1 MGGRVTITG
10 DDRYLV
16 GGLMRGLDVLRC
28 FDRAHPTLSLG
39 DVARQLG
46 WRRTE
51 PFRFLHTLESLGYLR
66 RDPVT
71 KRYELTP
78 KVLEIG
84 FSALANLQLPELA
97 QPYLERLRDRT
108 NGSAHVGILDG
119 KDVIYVG
126 RAPSRSI
133 RSSTIHVGSRL
144 PAHATAIGK
153 TLLAAKSDAWIRDW
167 LAANDLTR
175 YTVHTLAETSTF
187 LEEIA
192 QIRHRGFATSNQEF
206 EFGIRSVAAPIRNG
220 SSETIA
226 AINVSAAA
234 DVLTAAGV
242 ADVIVPAVRETAVE
256 LSQAYGWRS
265 DTTPGDPSA

>member
-1 MGGRVTITG
+1 MTVG

-28 FDRAHPTLSLG
+28 FDREHPTLSLG
-39 DVARQLG
+39 DVARRLG

-71 KRYELTP
+71 KRYELTA

-119 KDVIYVG
+119 GDVVYVG
-126 RAPSRSI
+126 RAAARSI
-133 RSSTIHVGSRL
+133 LSSTIHVGSRL
-144 PAHATAIGK
+144 PAHATAMGK
-153 TLLAAKSDAWIRDW
+153 TLLAAKTDAWIEEW
-167 LAANDLTR
+167 LAANDLKR
-175 YTVHTLAETSTF
+175 YTQHTFGEVRAF
-187 LEEIA
+187 LDEIG
-192 QIRHRGFATSNQEF
+192 QIRKRGFAISNQEF

-220 SSETIA
+220 NSETIA

-234 DVLTAAGV
+234 ESLNTQSV
-242 ADVIVPAVRETAVE
+242 ADIIVPAVRETALE

-265 DTTPGDPSA
+265 DTAPGELLA

>member
-1 MGGRVTITG
+1 MTVTG

-28 FDRAHPTLSLG
+28 FDRDHPTLALG
-39 DVARQLG
+39 DVARLLG

-119 KDVIYVG
+119 KDVVYVG
-126 RAPSRSI
+126 RAASRSI
-133 RSSTIHVGSRL
+133 LSSTIHVGSRL

-153 TLLAAKSDAWIRDW
+153 TLLASKSDAWIGTW
-167 LAANDLTR
+167 LAANDLVQ
-175 YTVHTLAETSTF
+175 YTAATFNDERAFRAE
-187 LEEIA
+187 IH
-192 QIRHRGFATSNQEF
+192 QIRARGFAISNQEF

-220 SSETIA
+220 GGETIA
-226 AINVSAAA
+226 AINVSAGADALTGA
-234 DVLTAAGV
+234 DVSEIV
-242 ADVIVPAVRETAVE
+242 VPAVRETALE

-265 DTTPGDPSA
+265 DQAGELLA

>member
-1 MGGRVTITG
+1 MTVAG

-28 FDRAHPTLSLG
+28 FDREHPTLSLG

-119 KDVIYVG
+119 KDVVYVG

-133 RSSTIHVGSRL
+133 LSSTIHVGSRL

-167 LAANDLTR
+167 LATNDLTR
-175 YTVHTLAETSTF
+175 YTVHTLAETRVF
-187 LEEIA
+187 LDEIA

-234 DVLTAAGV
+234 DALTAASV

-265 DTTPGDPSA
+265 DTVPGDPSA

>member
-1 MGGRVTITG
+1 MVSG

-16 GGLMRGLDVLRC
+16 GGLIRGLDVLRC
-28 FDRAHPTLSLG
+28 FDREHPTLSLG
-39 DVARQLG
+39 EIAKLLG

-66 RDPVT
+66 RDPLT
-71 KRYELTP
+71 KRYELAP

-84 FSALANLQLPELA
+84 FSALASLQLPELA
-97 QPYLERLRDRT
+97 QPFLERLRDRT

-119 KDVIYVG
+119 KDVVYVG
-126 RAPSRSI
+126 RAASRAI
-133 RSSTIHVGSRL
+133 LSSTIQVGSRL

-167 LAANDLTR
+167 LAANGLKS
-175 YTVHTLAETSTF
+175 YTEHTLAETRTF
-187 LEEIA
+187 LDEIA
-192 QIRHRGFATSNQEF
+192 QIRHRGFAISNQEF

-226 AINVSAAA
+226 AINVSATA
-234 DVLTAAGV
+234 DALTAANLT
-242 ADVIVPAVRETAVE
+242 DVVVPAVRETALE

-265 DTTPGDPSA
+265 DTAGGPTP

>member
-1 MGGRVTITG
+1 MVAG

-28 FDRAHPTLSLG
+28 FDREHPTLSLG

-66 RDPVT
+66 RDAVT

-119 KDVIYVG
+119 KDVVYVG
-126 RAPSRSI
+126 RAASRALL
-133 RSSTIHVGSRL
+133 SSAIHVGSRL
-144 PAHATAIGK
+144 PAHATAMGK
-153 TLLAAKSDAWIRDW
+153 TLLAAKSDAWITEW
-167 LAANDLTR
+167 L
-175 YTVHTLAETSTF
+175 
-187 LEEIA
+187 A
-192 QIRHRGFATSNQEF
+192 QIRHRGYATSNQEF
-206 EFGIRSVAAPIRNG
+206 EFGIRSVAAPIRN
-220 SSETIA
+220 SANDTIA

-234 DVLTAAGV
+234 ESLTAANV
-242 ADVIVPAVRETAVE
+242 DDVVVPAVRETALE

-265 DTTPGDPSA
+265 DTTPGDPTT

>member
-1 MGGRVTITG
+1 MVAG

-28 FDRAHPTLSLG
+28 FDREHPTLSLG

-126 RAPSRSI
+126 RAPSRSVL
-133 RSSTIHVGSRL
+133 SSTIHVGSRL

-153 TLLAAKSDAWIRDW
+153 TLLAAKSDAWITEW
-167 LAANDLTR
+167 LTGNDLTR
-175 YTVHTLAETSTF
+175 YTVHTLAEKRA
-187 LEEIA
+187 LLGEIGE
-192 QIRHRGFATSNQEF
+192 IRRRGFATSNQEF
-206 EFGIRSVAAPIRNG
+206 EFGIRSVAAPIRNAG
-220 SSETIA
+220 GETIA

-234 DVLTAAGV
+234 DALTTAILD
-242 ADVIVPAVRETAVE
+242 DVVVPAVREAAVE

-265 DTTPGDPSA
+265 DSTGDSSA

>member
-1 MGGRVTITG
+1 MTETPG

-28 FDRAHPTLSLG
+28 FDREHPSLSLG
-39 DVARQLG
+39 DVARLLG

-66 RDPVT
+66 RDPAS

-119 KDVIYVG
+119 KEVVYVG
-126 RAPSRSI
+126 RAASRLIVGSN
-133 RSSTIHVGSRL
+133 IHVGSRL

-153 TLLAAKSDAWIRDW
+153 ALLASQSESWLRDW
-167 LAANDLTR
+167 LAHNELVR
-175 YTVHTLAETSTF
+175 YTIHTLAETRRF
-187 LEEIA
+187 LAELQ
-192 QIRHRGFATSNQEF
+192 QIRTLGYAISNQEF
-206 EFGIRSVAAPIRNG
+206 EFGISSIAAPIFNG
-220 SSETIA
+220 SGETLGA
-226 AINVSAAA
+226 LNVSAPAA
-234 DVLTAAGV
+234 AFSADGV
-242 ADVIVPAVRETAVE
+242 RDIVVPAVREAAAE
-256 LSQAYGWRS
+256 LSQAYGWRAG
-265 DTTPGDPSA
+265 TTIGGLA

>member
-1 MGGRVTITG
+1 MVAG

-28 FDRAHPTLSLG
+28 FDREHPTLSLG

-119 KDVIYVG
+119 KDVVYVG
-126 RAPSRSI
+126 RAASRSI
-133 RSSTIHVGSRL
+133 LSSAIHVGSRL
-144 PAHATAIGK
+144 PAHATAMGK
-153 TLLAAKSDAWIRDW
+153 TLLAAKSDAWITEW
-167 LAANDLTR
+167 LATNGLKS
-175 YTVHTLAETSTF
+175 YTDHTLAEKRAF
-187 LEEIA
+187 LAEIA
-192 QIRHRGFATSNQEF
+192 QIRHRGYATSNQEF

-220 SSETIA
+220 TGETIA
-226 AINVSAAA
+226 AINVSSAAESVSA
-234 DVLTAAGV
+234 ANVDDVV
-242 ADVIVPAVRETAVE
+242 VPAVRETALE

-265 DTTPGDPSA
+265 DTAPGDPST

>member
-1 MGGRVTITG
+1 MTAAG

-28 FDRAHPTLSLG
+28 FDREHPTLSLG
-39 DVARQLG
+39 DVARTLG

-97 QPYLERLRDRT
+97 QPFLERLRDRT
-108 NGSAHVGILDG
+108 NASAHVGILDG
-119 KDVIYVG
+119 KDVVYVG
-126 RAPSRSI
+126 RAASRSI
-133 RSSTIHVGSRL
+133 LSSTIHVGSRL

-153 TLLAAKSDAWIRDW
+153 TLLAAKSDAWITEW
-167 LAANDLTR
+167 LAANDLTP
-175 YTVHTLAETSTF
+175 YTPHTLAETRAF
-187 LEEIA
+187 LDEIA
-192 QIRHRGFATSNQEF
+192 QIRHRGFAVSNQEF
-206 EFGIRSVAAPIRNG
+206 EFGIGSVAAPIRNG
-220 SSETIA
+220 ASETIA

-234 DVLTAAGV
+234 DALTTAGV
-242 ADVIVPAVRETAVE
+242 SDVIVPAVRETAVE

-265 DTTPGDPSA
+265 DTSPGDRSA

>member
-1 MGGRVTITG
+1 MNATG

-28 FDRAHPTLSLG
+28 FDREHPTLSLG
-39 DVARQLG
+39 DVARLLG

-119 KDVIYVG
+119 NDVVYVG
-126 RAPSRSI
+126 RAASRSI
-133 RSSTIHVGSRL
+133 LSSTIHIGSRL

-153 TLLAAKSDAWIRDW
+153 TLLASKTDAWISAW
-167 LAANDLTR
+167 LATNDLVR
-175 YTVHTLAETSTF
+175 YTATTHVDERAF
-187 LEEIA
+187 LSEIG
-192 QIRHRGFATSNQEF
+192 QIRKRGFAISNQEF

-220 SSETIA
+220 NSETIA
-226 AINVSAAA
+226 AVNVSAAA
-234 DVLTAAGV
+234 DSLTSASV
-242 ADVIVPAVRETAVE
+242 TDVVVPAVRETALE

-265 DTTPGDPSA
+265 DQPAGELPA

>member
-1 MGGRVTITG
+1 MGRRVTVAG

-28 FDRAHPTLSLG
+28 FDRDHPTLSLG

-66 RDPVT
+66 RDAVT

-84 FSALANLQLPELA
+84 FSALANLELPELA

-119 KDVIYVG
+119 KDVVYVG

-133 RSSTIHVGSRL
+133 LSSTIHVGSRL

-153 TLLAAKSDAWIRDW
+153 TLIAAKSDAWITEW
-167 LAANDLTR
+167 LATHDLMR
-175 YTVHTLAETSTF
+175 YTAHTLAETRTF
-187 LEEIA
+187 LAEIA
-192 QIRHRGFATSNQEF
+192 EVRRRGFAVSNQEF

-220 SSETIA
+220 SGETIA
-226 AINVSAAA
+226 AINVSASA
-234 DVLTAAGV
+234 DALTASNRDGI
-242 ADVIVPAVRETAVE
+242 IVPAVRETALE

-265 DTTPGDPSA
+265 EFSGDSQP

>member
-1 MGGRVTITG
+1 MVTG

-28 FDRAHPTLSLG
+28 FDRDHPTLSLG

-119 KDVIYVG
+119 KDVVYIG
-126 RAPSRSI
+126 RAASRSI
-133 RSSTIHVGSRL
+133 LSSTIHVGSRL

-153 TLLAAKSDAWIRDW
+153 TLLAAKTDAWIRNW
-167 LAANDLTR
+167 LTANDLVR
-175 YTVHTLAETSTF
+175 YTEHTLAETEEF
-187 LEEIA
+187 LAEIGE
-192 QIRHRGFATSNQEF
+192 IRHRGFAISNQEF

-234 DVLTAAGV
+234 DALTNLSAT
-242 ADVIVPAVRETAVE
+242 DLIVPAVRETALE

-265 DTTPGDPSA
+265 DSPTGDAPV